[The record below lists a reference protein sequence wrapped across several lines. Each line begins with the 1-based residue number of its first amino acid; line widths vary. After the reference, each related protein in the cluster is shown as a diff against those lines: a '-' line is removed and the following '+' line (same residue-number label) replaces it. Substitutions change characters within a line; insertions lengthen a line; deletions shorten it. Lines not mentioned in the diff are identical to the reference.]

1 MFKIKYLG
9 INLSSVQ
16 FYAEK
21 QQNNFKEN
29 IVRID
34 KNKCEN
40 FYEQGWEGIK
50 ENIWIC
56 ETELRILNLII
67 SYTIY
72 CFSIKM
78 QKC

>member
-9 INLSSVQ
+9 INFSSVQ

-40 FYEQGWEGIK
+40 FYEQGWEDIK